1 MQPPRCPD
9 GARLR
14 LALPIFQMCPASETG
29 SFVIDL
35 IKKGHT
41 ETIKKP
47 KRQLTKWEKTVSND
61 AGSKT

>member
-14 LALPIFQMCPASETG
+14 LALPSETG